1 MIARLTIVRYPV
13 WMGWVGFLSMAIFR
27 FPLWLQNKSSFW
39 KLMGCGRNGSFDKT
53 PDWRQWAVLE
63 IWRDTEQKKEH
74 PRFLLQWW
82 QFFGCEQWSLL
93 LKPLE
98 GHGLWDNKEVFGKL
112 PKNTD
117 YNGTIAILTR
127 ATIRLSRLSNFWKQ
141 VDSVARRMSQSEGFI
156 TSVGIGEVPWIKQAT
171 FSIWESKE
179 AMKNFAYRLH
189 EHAEVVRK
197 TRQENWY
204 SEEMFVRFQIIE
216 NEGSLRAQNPL
227 QRKS

>member
-1 MIARLTIVRYPV
+1 MIARLTVVRYPA
-13 WMGWVGFLSMAIFR
+13 WMGWAGFLSMAIFR
-27 FPLWLQNKSSFW
+27 LPLWLQKKSSFW

-63 IWRDTEQKKEH
+63 IWADNNQQNEH
-74 PRFLLQWW
+74 PRFLVKWW
-82 QFFGCEQWSLL
+82 QFFGCEKWSLL

-98 GHGLWDNKEVFGKL
+98 GHGLWDGKEVFGKL

-127 ATIRLSRLSNFWKQ
+127 ATIRFNRLSNFWKQ
-141 VDSVARRMSQSEGFI
+141 VDSVAQRMSQSEGFI
-156 TSVGIGEVPWIKQAT
+156 SSVGIGEVPWIKQAT
-171 FSIWESKE
+171 FSVWDSKE
-179 AMKNFAYRLH
+179 AMKNFAYRLQ

-204 SEEMFVRFQIIE
+204 SEDMFVRFQIIE
-216 NEGSLRAQNPL
+216 NEGSLKGENPL
-227 QRKS
+227 KRKS